1 MIDINTITAS
11 FVANKHNM
19 DTYLYINILATHRT
33 GLFPPSGRSQRWVW
47 NRHDPIL
54 CSLRKRITRTHAIPY
69 ALQMNNSPERGPPTY
84 SPRCQGW
91 GVILLS
97 PPGAPACQSGKGRVV
112 GSPKV
117 PSLGEVQVPPM
128 AIISLKSRREGPS
141 ARLLLLSTL
150 STYVCARSLEASSQN
165 SPTMEELST

>member
-1 MIDINTITAS
+1 M
-11 FVANKHNM
+11 
-19 DTYLYINILATHRT
+19 
-33 GLFPPSGRSQRWVW
+33 
-47 NRHDPIL
+47 
-54 CSLRKRITRTHAIPY
+54 
-69 ALQMNNSPERGPPTY
+69 
-84 SPRCQGW
+84 
-91 GVILLS
+91 
-97 PPGAPACQSGKGRVV
+97 

-150 STYVCARSLEASSQN
+150 STYTCARSLDASNQN